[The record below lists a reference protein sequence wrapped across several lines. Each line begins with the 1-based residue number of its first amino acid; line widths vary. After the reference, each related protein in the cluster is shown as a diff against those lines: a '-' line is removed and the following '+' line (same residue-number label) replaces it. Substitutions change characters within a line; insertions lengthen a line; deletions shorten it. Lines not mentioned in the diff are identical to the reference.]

1 MKHIYFLIVIILL
14 QSCSYII
21 PEYKVYS
28 NDAKVH
34 MNSFVYSTDY
44 TKNNKCILEIW
55 YQKNGYL
62 MSSQIVSDKKVANF
76 KKYDVVPIY
85 RTWKGK
91 MFIINENNERLYF
104 TEREHI
110 IEYTNENIFEDT
122 VTN

>member
-1 MKHIYFLIVIILL
+1 M
-14 QSCSYII
+14 
-21 PEYKVYS
+21 S
-28 NDAKVH
+28 N
-34 MNSFVYSTDY
+34 
-44 TKNNKCILEIW
+44 
-55 YQKNGYL
+55 
-62 MSSQIVSDKKVANF
+62 QIVSDKKIANF

-122 VTN
+122 ITN